1 MIRLGT
7 KSQPSDDST
16 DTSPIMKWN
25 RIEGKLSL
33 KLLLMIA
40 MLNAFSAEDCCKR
53 PIYAYGDKEAIP
65 TECDKSKC
73 TEEVIYAENAQ
84 STGDVYKFLISVK
97 KSSTIIM
104 IGNTSTYNLAGLVE
118 IVHKGPGSALTL
130 MNVKLIDE
138 SFAKLKTIKVDD
150 ISNYCNGGTELI
162 KIEGSIPSRY
172 TRPTAQTACKSLTT
186 TQPTVLG
193 ATQGVGVSSSN
204 SSAAVISQLC
214 TQKIDAEKEKC
225 SSNNTLLY
233 IACGVI
239 VVLLIVSI
247 VSTIIALK
255 LYLWRHKKDLVLAS
269 FGSYAAQVFDRA
281 IYNLCDQDCRSLMRV
296 FSDTHADAADD
307 AHDDVAREK
316 KLAARRFWKV
326 QQGKKLEPDDDFGE
340 PPDDK
345 FTPVTDDEVF
355 RRAREGIMSEDVQ
368 EALQK
373 YEEVKASIVTK
384 GKFDPPKNVKPIS
397 DTRQRNHDLM
407 AAMKSSSRKKVKP
420 DAPFY
425 MDPSMFV
432 DPKKLA
438 REGQLPKRPEPQ
450 SKDQTKS
457 SVPASKDKVPAPQ
470 TNRKPAGAEAAA
482 KQPAPAKKDAKKAAL
497 AGDHF
502 EGTCRQVYDSAHRQ
516 QNCCSDSGSRESEV
530 DPKYAGQIP
539 KDVTPRALCK
549 PLRIKTSACPEI
561 SKQFSGESDE
571 LKQTFTVLAMICNKF
586 EEVLE
591 AHRIAMNVLVR
602 MVEDAVMSTRGA
614 VYDTTI
620 IREREGDLRVPL
632 TQGVSTSAC
641 SEGTGKALGR
651 SASSSVEGVRKVS
664 SKWSKSL
671 PNSFPTPSPNS
682 PETSRCCARTTE
694 TVIQNSTTFSRMASD
709 SVPRSWASQ
718 EKNYTYFWNKK
729 TTTAEAVLPG
739 ETYEKA
745 MVRMEEEM
753 EDLNRVIDLYK
764 IRKCR
769 LRANR
774 IQDTAVN
781 VSANVDFPGN
791 STRKHLEDRENFS
804 NVLYCPFLRTT
815 THGHT
820 HPKLCRRAGSLS
832 DEA

>member
-1 MIRLGT
+1 MRQCSHHRTERDVCEFVNVPPRPSILSRQTPYLSLVT
-7 KSQPSDDST
+7 IETNRHQTNVDQPT

-25 RIEGKLSL
+25 CIEGRLSL

-53 PIYAYGDKEAIP
+53 PMTAYADKEEIIYADR
-65 TECDKSKC
+65 
-73 TEEVIYAENAQ
+73 AESAKYV
-84 STGDVYKFLISVK
+84 SSFLFAVG
-97 KSSTIIM
+97 KSSTITM
-104 IGNTSTYNLAGLVE
+104 VGNTTTYTVANLVE
-118 IVHKGPGSALTL
+118 IVHKGPGPALTL
-130 MNVKLIDE
+130 VNVKLIDE

-150 ISNYCNGGTELI
+150 ISIYCDGSSELI
-162 KIEGSIPSRY
+162 KIEGSIPQPILDRLQKVENK
-172 TRPTAQTACKSLTT
+172 TLTACKSLTT

-193 ATQGVGVSSSN
+193 ATHGAGVSSSN
-204 SSAAVISQLC
+204 SSAVISQLC

-233 IACGVI
+233 IACGGI
-239 VVLLIVSI
+239 VVLLIVSQRGI
-247 VSTIIALK
+247 NLNPCTVVSRPFSYSILG
-255 LYLWRHKKDLVLAS
+255 S
-269 FGSYAAQVFDRA
+269 SYAAQVFDRA

-345 FTPVTDDEVF
+345 ITPVTDDEVF

-373 YEEVKASIVTK
+373 YEEVKASIVK
-384 GKFDPPKNVKPIS
+384 NGKFDPPNNVKPIS

-482 KQPAPAKKDAKKAAL
+482 KQPAPAKKDAKKPPSQETTSKEPVGKSTTQLTDNKTAAQAPAQG
-497 AGDHF
+497 AGSV
-502 EGTCRQVYDSAHRQ
+502 EEPLPPPRV
-516 QNCCSDSGSRESEV
+516 RESEV

-549 PLRIKTSACPEI
+549 PLRIKTSACPKI

-614 VYDTTI
+614 VYETTI
-620 IREREGDLRVPL
+620 IRCNVQDFLKDLEMLRQNGGDGDTELYNLLENGERFRAQKL
-632 TQGVSTSAC
+632 GVA
-641 SEGTGKALGR
+641 G
-651 SASSSVEGVRKVS
+651 
-664 SKWSKSL
+664 
-671 PNSFPTPSPNS
+671 
-682 PETSRCCARTTE
+682 
-694 TVIQNSTTFSRMASD
+694 
-709 SVPRSWASQ
+709 
-718 EKNYTYFWNKK
+718 KNYTYFWNKK

-774 IQDTAVN
+774 RATRGVKKAKMYPQLKKIDTKKPKDDKKVAGEKKEKE
-781 VSANVDFPGN
+781 SEA
-791 STRKHLEDRENFS
+791 KENEKES
-804 NVLYCPFLRTT
+804 QETSKEKN
-815 THGHT
+815 
-820 HPKLCRRAGSLS
+820 
-832 DEA
+832 